1 MPHLG
6 AKQRLHPKS
15 DFGCS
20 LCYEGENG
28 GGLYAKCRVL
38 LRFALEAEANGHTH
52 IEDVRC
58 LLDL

>member
-1 MPHLG
+1 MPHFG

-20 LCYEGENG
+20 LCSEGENG
-28 GGLYAKCRVL
+28 GLYTKGRAL
-38 LRFALEAEANGHTH
+38 LRFALEAEANGHAH